1 MKNCNGG
8 AGNLSKVPGVDL
20 LGRVW
25 KGGGGVGGPF
35 KQSVSQ
41 LPHLQIMHKPV
52 WCRSMQIWDVCHFWF
67 TSPESRVLPYIFNIV
82 HAVIISA
89 QQYIDVY
96 APEKTLVLGVFCR

>member
-41 LPHLQIMHKPV
+41 LPHLQIMHKPPCLASNHANLGLLSCLV
-52 WCRSMQIWDVCHFWF
+52 HQF
-67 TSPESRVLPYIFNIV
+67 RVLPYIFNIV
-82 HAVIISA
+82 HAMIISA
-89 QQYIDVY
+89 EHYTDVH

>member
-41 LPHLQIMHKPV
+41 LPLA
-52 WCRSMQIWDVCHFWF
+52 
-67 TSPESRVLPYIFNIV
+67 NN
-82 HAVIISA
+82 A
-89 QQYIDVY
+89 QT
-96 APEKTLVLGVFCR
+96 PLSGL